1 LTLRSRLALTVLVAA
16 VPLVAALAWLR
27 ADLARRDA
35 DRSLVEF
42 AVARMESG
50 GRERCEADPSF
61 FAVIVPPPRRPGELE
76 GAGPAVAP
84 PPPSPEGFRPPVP
97 TDGGAP
103 IDAPRRA
110 PPTPIT
116 QMWAYGPDMKSA
128 NPRAPEMPADLAAE
142 ISRGAADAG
151 RPYEENG
158 LAGREL
164 VVRMSWT
171 SGPCAFVLV
180 RRIEPASRES
190 AAFPVWSAVALVVA
204 MLGVVALAAGP
215 VVRRI
220 RKLTDDVKRSARDHY
235 ATSVDVSGGDEIAEL
250 ARAFNDAGGELR
262 GHLTEIAKREQA
274 LRDFVANTTHDVM
287 TPITVLAGQLT
298 AIRTAAAGGRAV
310 EPTLVN
316 AAIEEAHY
324 LASLVHNL
332 GAAAKLDAASQ
343 EVRLSPVNL
352 NEVVDRV
359 VARHWPVASPRAVD
373 VEFAVPETPIWIDAD
388 VTLLEQAVSNVVGN
402 AVRYNRPGG
411 HVAVILDAPSP
422 GEFSLRVVDDG
433 TGVPDEQ
440 LARLTERE
448 FRSDE
453 ARRRHPEGMGLGL
466 DIARRVAAFHRIS
479 LAFRRSQYGG
489 LEVEFKGVRG
499 IPPA

>member
-1 LTLRSRLALTVLVAA
+1 LTLRARLALTVLLAA
-16 VPLVAALAWLR
+16 IPLVAALAWLR

-35 DRSLVEF
+35 DRSLREF

-50 GRERCEADPSF
+50 GRERCESDPTF
-61 FAVIVPPPRRPGELE
+61 FAVIVPPPRRPGEFD
-76 GAGPAVAP
+76 GGGPAAAP
-84 PPPSPEGFRPPVP
+84 PPPPEGFRPPVP

-103 IDAPRRA
+103 LDAPRRA

-116 QMWAYGPDMKSA
+116 QMWAYGPDLKSA
-128 NPRAPEMPADLAAE
+128 NPRAPEMPAELAAE
-142 ISRGAADAG
+142 IVRGTADAG
-151 RPYEENG
+151 RPFEENG
-158 LAGREL
+158 LSGREL

-171 SGPCAFVLV
+171 NGPCAFVLA
-180 RRIEPASRES
+180 RRIEPAPRES
-190 AAFPVWSAVALVVA
+190 AAFPLWSAVALVVA
-204 MLGVVALAAGP
+204 MLGVVALASGP

-235 ATSVDVSGGDEIAEL
+235 ATPVDVAGRDEIAEL

-262 GHLTEIAKREQA
+262 GHLQEIAKREET
-274 LRDFVANTTHDVM
+274 LREFVANTTHDVM
-287 TPITVLAGQLT
+287 TPITVLAGHLT
-298 AIRTAAAGGRAV
+298 AIRSAAAGGRAV

-332 GAAAKLDAASQ
+332 GAAAKLDAGSQ
-343 EVRLSPVNL
+343 QVRLSPVNL

-359 VARHWPVASPRAVD
+359 VSRHWPVASPRAVD
-373 VEFAVPETPIWIDAD
+373 VEFAVPETPVWIDAD
-388 VTLLEQAVSNVVGN
+388 VTLFEQAVSNVVGN

-411 HVAVILDAPSP
+411 HVAVILDAPSA

-440 LARLTERE
+440 LARLTERA

-479 LAFRRSQYGG
+479 LAFKRSEYGG
-489 LEVEFKGVRG
+489 LEVEFRGVRG